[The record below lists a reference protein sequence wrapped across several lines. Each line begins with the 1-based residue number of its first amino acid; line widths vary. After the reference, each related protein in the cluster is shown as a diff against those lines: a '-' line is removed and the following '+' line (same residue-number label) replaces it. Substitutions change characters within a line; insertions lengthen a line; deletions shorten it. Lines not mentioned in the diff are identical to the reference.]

1 MGLVVLRYELSPF
14 RIMEI
19 FNDLAKWEKSHG
31 RMCLPAML
39 LQPIKNVVE
48 PEAGF
53 SSKSDLPY

>member
-1 MGLVVLRYELSPF
+1 
-14 RIMEI
+14 MEI

-39 LQPIKNVVE
+39 LHPIKNVVE